1 MSHLSSAALIRNKLF
16 PTPSNSAHSS
26 RYNSPMNSR
35 PNAPPI
41 EEPHRYTYRPDNSEV
56 VSDRRGGGGYAG
68 INDEPPMGDEW
79 SYQPRRGSPPRGTTD
94 RRWWDE
100 SGNRDV
106 GGKQVIQRRAPPSD
120 DGYGDSRFGQLAGD
134 VSTTADLH
142 RAMRDMEMRKD
153 QEIEQLRQEVRRKD
167 QQITSLEEAVHVA
180 VRALDAEAATASY
193 LSHTANRRDTQSLF
207 WHWRCR
213 YLTRMNKKLGTAI
226 LDLHKLLNASVTI
239 SSVVHENKKAAVSK
253 SMAELAAAEGNL
265 ASCRASFFQA
275 MSNSTSSPAAEG
287 RRLTAAILSSPHRA
301 ASSQSLGRMG
311 GDDDDVISALSDETD
326 PTPTNH
332 YQASPKASRPEAS
345 AEEVIADVADRYRIL
360 AQEYAD
366 EMEHVVQCRMGVVC
380 TNINAAFDQYN
391 ITNHVLG
398 KLAVFAELAEG
409 INPLLK
415 GDAMRA
421 AANAETDKALSQLQE
436 SKGKTARDEVAAAVG
451 VDVDFASLLNMPD
464 TASPRRPKKGG
475 LDVVSPSLLAHTA
488 SIDIHRDAHHALVAT
503 TALPP
508 LINLLK
514 AGVHTLTPAL
524 AKAVQNGPSTK
535 NPIDYLP
542 LAVSTITT
550 LFYDSLEQSMVRAPM
565 TAVHDMLL
573 RRWMDHHLRLPGSG
587 SEKGPDGK
595 PISAL
600 DDKRHHTIADGD
612 FSKEVKLPDVSLF
625 IQPLVKDGGSFGDT
639 MRRVRQQHAQQQAS
653 SSSPQRIKDRRSFD
667 REEDVQVVREANY
680 PYAVKRVHKDA
691 VSSSRRGGEDSDGYE
706 RRQSGRDIDG
716 NGTRNG
722 ARYVQGASAPNRE
735 DELDEA
741 ATRLADAMLL
751 KKTSRN
757 LQHKFEG
764 VGGFS
769 STPLRHLMHVMS
781 RSSPPRH
788 QTPTEA
794 PYLRPESIRRFGSS
808 TVLGSEGVER
818 TPIHPA
824 NTSTV
829 TSLGARDHPRED
841 ATARRGGSPIR
852 ESNNSALRFCPPN
865 GRPKPASS
873 AVASTLT
880 PVSTRQRPV
889 EHTDP
894 TPAVATPRSNV
905 SPVRGR
911 HQGAPSSSTYSVHQQ
926 HQQQQRYADLPTKPS
941 TTTDSNASSIYL
953 FEGTKSVSPGQ
964 GLQNAVSRTTSP
976 APKDVTASMD
986 VSSEDM
992 DEAEEFRSLA
1002 SAPQSAQPTPRTSGS
1017 PSRRQPSAFRRPQ
1030 PGDDRP
1036 VSPSPRLPTQGRR
1049 EIL

>member
-1 MSHLSSAALIRNKLF
+1 M
-16 PTPSNSAHSS
+16 
-26 RYNSPMNSR
+26 
-35 PNAPPI
+35 
-41 EEPHRYTYRPDNSEV
+41 
-56 VSDRRGGGGYAG
+56 
-68 INDEPPMGDEW
+68 
-79 SYQPRRGSPPRGTTD
+79 
-94 RRWWDE
+94 
-100 SGNRDV
+100 
-106 GGKQVIQRRAPPSD
+106 IQRRAPPSE

-134 VSTTADLH
+134 VSTAADLH
-142 RAMRDMEMRKD
+142 RAMRDMEIRKD
-153 QEIEQLRQEVRRKD
+153 QEIEHLRQEVRRKD

-253 SMAELAAAEGNL
+253 AMAELAAAEGNL

-275 MSNSTSSPAAEG
+275 MGNGASSPVAEG

-311 GDDDDVISALSDETD
+311 GDDDDVVSALSDETD
-326 PTPTNH
+326 PAPTNH
-332 YQASPKASRPEAS
+332 YQASPKASRPETS

-409 INPLLK
+409 INPLLR

-421 AANAETDKALSQLQE
+421 AANVETDKALSQLQE
-436 SKGKTARDEVAAAVG
+436 SKGRTAREEVAGAVG
-451 VDVDFASLLNMPD
+451 VGVDYASLLNMPD
-464 TASPRRPKKGG
+464 TASPRRTRKGG

-524 AKAVQNGPSTK
+524 AKAVQNGPSNK

-595 PISAL
+595 PVSAL
-600 DDKRHHTIADGD
+600 DDRRHHTIADGD

-625 IQPLVKDGGSFGDT
+625 IQPLVRDEGSFGDT
-639 MRRVRQQHAQQQAS
+639 MRRVRQQHAQQQGTGS
-653 SSSPQRIKDRRSFD
+653 SHRIKDKRSVD
-667 REEDVQVVREANY
+667 REEDVHVVREANY

-691 VSSSRRGGEDSDGYE
+691 VTSSRRGGDDSDGYDH
-706 RRQSGRDIDG
+706 QKSGRDTDG
-716 NGTRNG
+716 RGSRSG
-722 ARYVQGASAPNRE
+722 ARYVQGSSVPNRE

-751 KKTSRN
+751 KKSSRN

-808 TVLGSEGVER
+808 TVVGSEGVDR
-818 TPIHPA
+818 TPIHPTNA
-824 NTSTV
+824 STV
-829 TSLGARDHPRED
+829 TSLGVRDSREE
-841 ATARRGGSPIR
+841 ASMRQNSPNR

-865 GRPKPASS
+865 GRPKPSSS

-880 PVSTRQRPV
+880 PISTRQRPA
-889 EHTDP
+889 ERTET
-894 TPAVATPRSNV
+894 TPAIATPRSNT

-911 HQGAPSSSTYSVHQQ
+911 HQGATLSSTHTVQPQ
-926 HQQQQRYADLPTKPS
+926 HQRTTDLPNKPQS
-941 TTTDSNASSIYL
+941 APTTTLASYTTSASTAPPIYL

-964 GLQNAVSRTTSP
+964 GLHATVSRTTSP
-976 APKDVTASMD
+976 APKDATASVD
-986 VSSEDM
+986 VSSSDDV

-1036 VSPSPRLPTQGRR
+1036 VSPSPRLPHGRR
-1049 EIL
+1049 EML